1 MRTRVTLTRSL
12 RYLLAW
18 TPTLALARALPA
30 QKPIADAV
38 LESGTLSFLGHAT
51 VGDFV
56 GVTTNVTGAIVGG
69 RDYSVTRGWVEAA
82 VRTLVTGNDHRD
94 SDLRG
99 SMEVVRYPMMRFD
112 LSGASFIASPLG
124 QPDST
129 KLMLHGALS
138 IHGVTRSVDV
148 PATMR
153 RNGDR
158 TSVSARFPV
167 SLGDYEIGGLTKM
180 FGLLRM
186 QNQIEVKV
194 DLVFVDAPT
203 LGATP

>member
-1 MRTRVTLTRSL
+1 MRTRVTLIRSL

-30 QKPIADAV
+30 QRPIADAV
-38 LESGTLSFLGHAT
+38 LESGTLSFVGHAT

-69 RDYSVTRGWVEAA
+69 RDYSVTRGWIEAP

-94 SDLRG
+94 RDLRA
-99 SMEVVRYPMMRFD
+99 SMEVGRYPMLRFD
-112 LSGASFIASPLG
+112 LSGASMSPLG
-124 QPDST
+124 QTDST

-138 IHGVTRSVDV
+138 IHGVTHSVDL

-158 TSVSARFPV
+158 TTVSARFPV
-167 SLGDYEIGGLTKM
+167 SLTDYEIGGLTKM

-186 QNQIEVKV
+186 QNQIEVRV
-194 DLVFVDAPT
+194 DLVFVDTPT
-203 LGATP
+203 LWANP